1 MKKRSKNKVVNLL
14 DQKVAG
20 LVQKELVSAS
30 AWYQTEDLGL
40 THYAVARFLVQHWAL
55 PLPLP
60 LGTDRGRVFLRSISF
75 MTNEVVPAMQALFK
89 AKLEENAA
97 FETEVLE
104 RIRARD
110 ARVTTYSAERKRY
123 TKTALESMVGRKVAL
138 GQAVLLWTG
147 NENDRFQVF
156 PVGTEGEVAVRSYP
170 AFEGYPASRVFVLFL
185 GEELSTPELGN
196 ADSPYLIPGP

>member
-40 THYAVARFLVQHWAL
+40 TQHWAL

-170 AFEGYPASRVFVLFL
+170 AFDDYPASRVFVLFL